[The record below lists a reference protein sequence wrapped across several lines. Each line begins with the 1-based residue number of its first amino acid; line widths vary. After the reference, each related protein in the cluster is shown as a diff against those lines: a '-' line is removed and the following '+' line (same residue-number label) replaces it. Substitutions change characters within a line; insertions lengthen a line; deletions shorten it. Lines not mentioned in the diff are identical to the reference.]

1 MKTLNLVVNAYFF
14 DMLASKQKNIEYR
27 AIGKHWLN
35 RLLKKDTALYN
46 GLVDFNAYH
55 LAGETVKLADLKYD
69 FKSVTF
75 QLAYKADAKRITF
88 EFDKL
93 MFDYPIKAQILAK
106 NDKDNVFD
114 KSYLYDI
121 LFCIHLG
128 KEISRNF

>member
-1 MKTLNLVVNAYFF
+1 MKTLNLIVNTYFF
-14 DMLASKQKNIEYR
+14 DMLANKQKNIEYR
-27 AIGKHWLN
+27 TIRKYWLN
-35 RLLKKDTALYN
+35 RLLKKDTTLYN
-46 GLVDFNAYH
+46 DLVDFNAYH
-55 LAGETVKLADLKYD
+55 LAGETVKLADLKHD

-75 QLAYKADAKRITF
+75 QLGYKVNAKRITF

>member
-1 MKTLNLVVNAYFF
+1 MKTLNLVVNTYFF

-27 AIGKHWLN
+27 AISKHWLN

-46 GLVDFNAYH
+46 GLADFNAYH
-55 LAGETVKLADLKYD
+55 LAGEAVKLADLKYD

-128 KEISRNF
+128 KELSRNF